1 MYEEKNSTT
10 ESSVPA
16 EDKNMSKELHN
27 LDYVNAAPDE
37 NYDSNRTNNSGNSY
51 LFLSFFTLF
60 VSNFALFITHLVS
73 LLVLTLFTFRE
84 LSYPFVYFFAEEY
97 FRG

>member
-10 ESSVPA
+10 EISVPA

-51 LFLSFFTLF
+51 LFL
-60 VSNFALFITHLVS
+60 
-73 LLVLTLFTFRE
+73 
-84 LSYPFVYFFAEEY
+84 P
-97 FRG
+97 

>member
-1 MYEEKNSTT
+1 MNFQKFIFAESGTAIARNNPNSCMYEEKNSTT

-60 VSNFALFITHLVS
+60 VSNFALFITH
-73 LLVLTLFTFRE
+73 
-84 LSYPFVYFFAEEY
+84 
-97 FRG
+97 